1 MKDNFSQDSG
11 NYGKFR
17 PTYPEELYNYILTK
31 VKSTEMAWDCATG
44 NGQVASKLS
53 DYFKKVEATDLS
65 NNQLEYAIRK
75 TNITYS
81 RQVAELTNF
90 PGHHFDLIT
99 VGQALHWFNF
109 DAFFNEVKRVLKPEG
124 VFVAFVYGLNT
135 VGQEVDEIIND
146 FYHKTI
152 GPYWDDERRYI
163 DDQYQSINFPFN
175 HIEHRKFEYQVAWD
189 VEHYFGYLNTWSAV
203 KHFIKANNFNPVLEL
218 EKQLRKAWGNGERTV
233 VFPIFLVC
241 ACK

>member
-124 VFVAFVYGLNT
+124 VFVAFGYGLNS
-135 VGQEVDEIIND
+135 VSPAVNEIIND
-146 FYHKTI
+146 FYHNTI
-152 GPYWDDERRYI
+152 GPYWDEERRYI
-163 DDQYQSINFPFN
+163 DDQYQSINFPFS
-175 HIEHRKFEYQVAWD
+175 HIEHRKFEYQVAWN
-189 VEHYFGYLNTWSAV
+189 VNHYMGYLNTWSAV
-203 KHFIKANNFNPVLEL
+203 KHFIKANNFNPVDEL
-218 EKQLRKAWGNGERTV
+218 VEQLFEPWGKGQRTV
-233 VFPIFLVC
+233 VFPIFLVR
-241 ACK
+241 AYN